1 MKGRFKLKARKKQEE
16 VTAPNYKGMSKKKL
30 LEMHPELDPEMTK
43 KEIINY
49 LENV

>member
-1 MKGRFKLKARKKQEE
+1 MKGKFKLKARKQEA
-16 VTAPNYKGMSKKKL
+16 TAPNYKGMSKKKL